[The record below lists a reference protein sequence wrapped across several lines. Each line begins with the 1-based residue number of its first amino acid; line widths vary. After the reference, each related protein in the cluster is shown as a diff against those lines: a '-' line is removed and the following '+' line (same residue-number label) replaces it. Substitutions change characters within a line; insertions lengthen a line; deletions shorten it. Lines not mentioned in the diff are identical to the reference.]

1 MKMKTTLLL
10 LFSII
15 TINSYSQNPINSYA
29 SIPLSNY
36 AIATSSTAI
45 DQTTAGANINWNFNT
60 LASTGNSID
69 TYSNPT
75 TAELTSYPN
84 TTSVTTITSTVGLTN
99 TVNKLYTKNVS
110 NAISIT
116 AVKGNG
122 LELNYATNNALLG
135 TFPLSYG
142 YSNTDNTAGNYI
154 YTTYSGTFTG
164 TITTTVDAYG
174 LLTTNIPGILPN
186 TPVTRLKTV
195 QNINLNYSFFTNIGT
210 AVQTSYSYYSASN
223 LIFRS
228 TTIAINVPTLSINQT
243 TSQIESFSNI
253 SLGVAENNF
262 LSSQIKIT
270 PNPAQDNLNIAL
282 NNEQAINLLVIS
294 DLSGKTILKVNNPGK
309 SFPIN
314 HFQNGIYLATITTET
329 GTATHKFIKE

>member
-1 MKMKTTLLL
+1 MKAALLL

-15 TINSYSQNPINSYA
+15 TLNSYSQNPIGSYA
-29 SIPLSNY
+29 SKPLSNY
-36 AIATSSTAI
+36 AIVTSSPAI
-45 DQTTAGANINWNFNT
+45 DQTTTGANINWNFNSLT
-60 LASTGNSID
+60 STGNSID
-69 TYSNPT
+69 TYSTPT
-75 TAELTSYPN
+75 AAELTSYPGS
-84 TTSVTTITSTVGLTN
+84 TSVTNITSTVGTTN
-99 TVNKLYTKNVS
+99 TDNKLYIKNVS
-110 NAISIT
+110 NATSIT
-116 AVKGNG
+116 AIKGNG

-142 YSNTDNTAGNYI
+142 YSNIDNIAGNYV

-174 LLTTNIPGILPN
+174 LLKTNLPGILPN

-223 LIFRS
+223 LVFRS
-228 TTIAINVPTLSINQT
+228 TTITINVPTLSINQT

-262 LSSQIKIT
+262 LSGQIKIT
-270 PNPAQDNLNIAL
+270 PNPAKENLNIAL
-282 NNEQAINLLVIS
+282 NNSQTINSLVIS
-294 DLSGKTILKVNNPGK
+294 DFSGKIILKVNNPGK
-309 SFPIN
+309 SLPIDN
-314 HFQNGIYLATITTET
+314 FQNGIYLATITTET

>member
-1 MKMKTTLLL
+1 MKTTLLF

-29 SIPLSNY
+29 SIPLSKY
-36 AIATSSTAI
+36 DIVTSSPAI
-45 DQTTAGANINWNFNT
+45 DQSTAGANINWNFNT
-60 LASTGNSID
+60 LTSTGNSID
-69 TYSNPT
+69 TYTTPT
-75 TAELTSYPN
+75 ATELTSYPT
-84 TTSVTTITSTVGLTN
+84 TTSVTNITSTVGPTI
-99 TVNKLYTKNVS
+99 TVNKLYTKNIS

-142 YSNTDNTAGNYI
+142 YTNTDNTAGNYN

-174 LLTTNIPGILPN
+174 LLTTNLPGILPN

-210 AVQTSYSYYSASN
+210 AIQTSYSYYSANN

-253 SLGVAENNF
+253 SLGVTENNF

-294 DLSGKTILKVNNPGK
+294 DLSGKTILKANNPGK
-309 SFPIN
+309 SLPIN
-314 HFQNGIYLATITTET
+314 HFQKGIYLATITTET
-329 GTATHKFIKE
+329 GTATYKFIKE